1 MATSFYTVEQER
13 QVNSYLK
20 KILDVLG
27 YEVPSDHFGSIDIS
41 VPRQNGKIAGEI
53 EVNLRSKMRR
63 AKSDS

>member
-13 QVNSYLK
+13 QVNNYLI

-53 EVNLRSKMRR
+53 EVNLRSKMKR

>member
-63 AKSDS
+63 AKSES

>member
-13 QVNSYLK
+13 QVNNYLK

-53 EVNLRSKMRR
+53 EVNLRSKMKRV
-63 AKSDS
+63 KSDS

>member
-1 MATSFYTVEQER
+1 MATSFYTVDQER

-27 YEVPSDHFGSIDIS
+27 YEVPPDHFGSIDIS

-63 AKSDS
+63 AKNET

>member
-13 QVNSYLK
+13 QVNGYLK

-63 AKSDS
+63 AKSES

>member
-1 MATSFYTVEQER
+1 MATSFYTVDQER

-63 AKSDS
+63 AKNET

>member
-63 AKSDS
+63 AKNET